1 MFFFLFSLLPE
12 LYLSVINTSDSDQLN
27 CIEDSE
33 TFHKIVCN
41 VSVHVDDKVQFD
53 WFTENSQNSDVNITK
68 FEEDIING
76 FIKNVTSIATI
87 VIDQK
92 SSIRKA
98 TATVVVKS
106 IINDDDEMIQRF
118 PLSTGNNTVLILI
131 SVFASLGGVLLLSFL
146 FSIIFLR
153 RRKRYQNNPQRQS
166 QVVVD
171 NTAEDNEVW
180 FNVNLNSPRS
190 GNNSFF
196 NSSFE
201 NDNNIFTTIEN
212 ENYNDLPI
220 SRYISQI
227 SSTQS
232 RRDSDQE
239 FSDSDISEISCL
251 GKAVIAIGGGAD
263 LGAGQI
269 SVRDHEEVDVIQQDF
284 GTGYTAIRKRDTGE
298 YGFLPTTSLVFT

>member
-1 MFFFLFSLLPE
+1 MFE
-12 LYLSVINTSDSDQLN
+12 QYQ
-27 CIEDSE
+27 
-33 TFHKIVCN
+33 
-41 VSVHVDDKVQFD
+41 
-53 WFTENSQNSDVNITK
+53 
-68 FEEDIING
+68 
-76 FIKNVTSIATI
+76 
-87 VIDQK
+87 
-92 SSIRKA
+92 
-98 TATVVVKS
+98 ATVVVKS

-166 QVVVD
+166 QAVVD

-201 NDNNIFTTIEN
+201 VQFIPYLRFRKTYSFILQNDNNIFTTIEN

-269 SVRDHEEVDVIQQDF
+269 SVRDHEVEN
-284 GTGYTAIRKRDTGE
+284 
-298 YGFLPTTSLVFT
+298 